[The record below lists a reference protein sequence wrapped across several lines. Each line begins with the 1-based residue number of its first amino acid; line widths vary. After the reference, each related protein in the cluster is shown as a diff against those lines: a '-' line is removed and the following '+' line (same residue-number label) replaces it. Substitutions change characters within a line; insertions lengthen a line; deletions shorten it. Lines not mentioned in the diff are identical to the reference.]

1 MKKGAIILIVT
12 LLALVV
18 SVTLIPHM
26 LISNSVKSL
35 ITGID
40 SDDNSL
46 GKLKVEVVKS
56 GITKV
61 DTGKIVLSL
70 EFKFT
75 NNYEK
80 KIQKIYISAYD
91 NNYFDGSGII
101 DDICINRSEDKNEN
115 LIFPNDTTV
124 SKLLTQ
130 EEFAELVNKKDNQK
144 KFAKPKPSVKFFIR
158 RIDFENETYIEKN
171 KIKINRGFGITT
183 KAEIETKTN

>member
-35 ITGID
+35 ITEID

-46 GKLKVEVVKS
+46 GKLKVEVVKP

-115 LIFPNDTTV
+115 LVFPNDTTV

-158 RIDFENETYIEKN
+158 RIDFENETYVKRSKVKITQKIEVKS
-171 KIKINRGFGITT
+171 KIKPI
-183 KAEIETKTN
+183 